1 MYLCAER
8 KNSTPD
14 DCLFYSG
21 TPKRS
26 GLAQIKLNFPLII
39 TKGKKKGGRGE
50 RERFAFNELENTVKS
65 ALQAIIQLRIIS
77 LIKDYKQYF
86 LTHISLS

>member
-8 KNSTPD
+8 KNGTPNN
-14 DCLFYSG
+14 CLFDSG
-21 TPKRS
+21 APKRS
-26 GLAQIKLNFPLII
+26 GLTQIKLSFPLII
-39 TKGKKKGGRGE
+39 TRGKKRGRK

-65 ALQAIIQLRIIS
+65 ALQAIIQPRIMS
-77 LIKDYKQYF
+77 LIKDCTRYF